1 MYLEN
6 IVWLNS
12 MLEESILEPLS
23 LKRTRLLLESLGIR
37 PSKQLGQNFLIDKN
51 IVWKSI
57 QLAQLRPGDRVI
69 EIGSG
74 LGTLTRALLAQQC
87 CVFAIE
93 FDQKLYRFLLEIFTK
108 IPDFHIIQGDAVA
121 HPLAGLSDFTQ
132 PFKIVANLPYNI
144 ATPWIDALLE
154 QNYVPTS
161 MTLMLQ
167 KEAAER
173 LLAHPNS
180 KQFSA
185 ISIFLSAMYICK
197 VFFPVAR
204 SSFFPEPK
212 INSAIVYLEQ
222 LADSQRFTPVAK
234 KLIRNIFTQRRKQM
248 GSLLKIFAPGWYKS
262 ICELLEQH
270 RYIPSIRPEQLS
282 VPFWLDLNTLL
293 ENHAPLR
300 ATRP

>member
-1 MYLEN
+1 MEP
-6 IVWLNS
+6 
-12 MLEESILEPLS
+12 ILEPLS
-23 LKRTRLLLESLGIR
+23 LKQTRLLLESLGIR

-57 QLAQLRPGDRVI
+57 RLAQLCPGERVV

-93 FDQKLYRFLLEIFTK
+93 FDQKLYQFLSKIFTEM
-108 IPDFHIIQGDAVA
+108 PNFHITQGDAVA
-121 HPLAGLSDFTQ
+121 HPLAGLSDFTH

-154 QNYVPTS
+154 QNYIPTS

-173 LLAHPNS
+173 LLAQPNS

-185 ISIFLSAMYICK
+185 ISIFLSAMYTCK
-197 VFFPVAR
+197 VIFPVAR
-204 SSFFPEPK
+204 SSFFPGPK
-212 INSAIVYLEQ
+212 VNSTIIYLEQ
-222 LADSQRFTPVAK
+222 LVDSQRFTPVAK

-248 GSLLKIFAPGWYKS
+248 GSLLKVFASEWYKS

-270 RYIPSIRPEQLS
+270 HCIPSIRPEQLS
-282 VPFWLDLNTLL
+282 IRFWLDPNTLL
-293 ENHAPLR
+293 
-300 ATRP
+300 AT